1 MEIDVLRGATQTIA
15 QLRPLIYIE
24 NDREDKSAEM
34 IDALLKLNY
43 ELYWHAPPLFNPDNF
58 AADAENVFSGI
69 VSINMLCFPAESKPN
84 AQGFRR
90 ITSPADKWNAP
101 S

>member
-1 MEIDVLRGATQTIA
+1 
-15 QLRPLIYIE
+15 
-24 NDREDKSAEM
+24 
-34 IDALLKLNY
+34 
-43 ELYWHAPPLFNPDNF
+43 
-58 AADAENVFSGI
+58 
-69 VSINMLCFPAESKPN
+69 MLCFPAESKPS